1 MNASFCAAKQYVLQF
16 FQTKDYKISKSLE
29 DRSFILY
36 LSCLSK
42 ILAVLHHCN
51 CYLQW
56 PGSNII
62 DFAIKLTTS
71 GVGKVRLAS
80 HTRLF
85 GPRDVARQLFWR
97 NTEDL
102 FCFAIALKLLFPALW
117 SKTYFALSSPICI
130 SYGVEDIF
138 AL

>member
-1 MNASFCAAKQYVLQF
+1 MRLFVLQKNWCF
-16 FQTKDYKISKSLE
+16 LQTKDYKIAKSLD
-29 DRSFILY
+29 DRRFILH

-42 ILAVLHHCN
+42 ILAVTNHCN
-51 CYLQW
+51 RYLQW
-56 PGSNII
+56 PGSNIV
-62 DFAIKLTTS
+62 DFAIKLTAS

-80 HTRLF
+80 HMRLF

-102 FCFAIALKLLFPALW
+102 FCFAIALKPLFPPLW

-130 SYGVEDIF
+130 SCGVVNFF